1 MKRGRLGRLGRLW
14 PSALHGCVDSGDVGA
29 GRGQQGPL
37 LALFTFPFRSK
48 ELPRVVP
55 GGGNARRRRLRVCAQ
70 AAGKIHNNVSFKNG
84 AARPRLQIGG
94 GGKTWTANRR
104 RAYPQTRQAAPL
116 AGR

>member
-1 MKRGRLGRLGRLW
+1 MKRGRLGRLW

-29 GRGQQGPL
+29 RPSPHPIHLSLPL
-37 LALFTFPFRSK
+37 Q
-48 ELPRVVP
+48 ELPRAVP